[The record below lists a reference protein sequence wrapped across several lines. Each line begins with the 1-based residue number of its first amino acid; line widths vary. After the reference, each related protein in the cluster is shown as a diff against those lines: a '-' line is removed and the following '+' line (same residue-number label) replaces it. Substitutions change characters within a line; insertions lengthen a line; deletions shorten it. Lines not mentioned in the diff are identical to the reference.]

1 MGIQRIDR
9 SMWITVCAAISANLL
24 GKRAEIEVVSPA
36 DGLLTEAL
44 QQPVLGILYDPA
56 NDVLTILL
64 EGIDHFVF
72 QPTELYLDFRLGG
85 DLTLGILDTA
95 NAWRIVLLR
104 DPLMLPHAAALA

>member
-44 QQPVLGILYDPA
+44 QQPVLGIIYDPA
-56 NDVLTILL
+56 NDALTILL
-64 EGIDHFVF
+64 EGIDHFG
-72 QPTELYLDFRLGG
+72 P
-85 DLTLGILDTA
+85 
-95 NAWRIVLLR
+95 
-104 DPLMLPHAAALA
+104 